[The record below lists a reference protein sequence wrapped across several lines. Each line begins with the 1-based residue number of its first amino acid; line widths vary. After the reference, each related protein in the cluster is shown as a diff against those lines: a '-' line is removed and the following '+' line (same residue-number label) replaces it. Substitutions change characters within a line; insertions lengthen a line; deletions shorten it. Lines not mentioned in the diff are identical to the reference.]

1 MFRAVNLSDISNGA
15 GVTVSL
21 VDRGT
26 IRYRRS
32 DRELMLSC
40 DCVGDHEAGSANIVH
55 LERGLRWQDNE
66 PVGDAERAIIA
77 RDIVEA
83 YKALGIETEVVG

>member
-1 MFRAVNLSDISNGA
+1 MFRAVSLSDITNGR

-32 DRELMLSC
+32 GRILTLPC
-40 DCVGDHEAGSANIVH
+40 DCVGDRETGTANVVY
-55 LERGLRWQDNE
+55 LNGALRWHDDQ
-66 PVGDAERAIIA
+66 PVVDADRAVIA